1 MRANLAQV
9 GPERVRSEG
18 DFSRVALPN
27 ADADVLRD
35 LLLQEEAD
43 VVLEIGLAYGVSALA
58 IAEALI
64 SHGKRQGA
72 HLIIDAFQ
80 HHFQDAGWKAI
91 ETAGLADLCSLLR
104 ERSQLAL
111 PRLLAE
117 GLVADAAFVDGS
129 HIFHNV
135 FVDLFYL
142 REIVRPGGLVIL
154 DDCAWPSVATAV
166 RYFEVNTGWEPQPLE
181 NHDTPQRVPAPR
193 PSRRADVRKLRAVRI
208 GHREAEACYV
218 RASFSPD
225 ECSGRLTIDAEL
237 LLGGAEHQRDGWALT
252 AVRFA
257 GDLEPVSFVEGDG
270 SGVGCFK
277 IGG

>member
-1 MRANLAQV
+1 MCSAGDRDTGEVESRELLGSVRRVRANLTQV
-9 GPERVRSEG
+9 GPEWARSEG

-43 VVLEIGLAYGVSALA
+43 VVVEIGLAYGISALA

-64 SHGKRQGA
+64 SRGGRRRA

-80 HHFQDAGWKAI
+80 DHFHDAGWKAI
-91 ETAGLADLCSLLR
+91 ETAGLADVCSLLR

-135 FVDLFYL
+135 FVDLYYL

-154 DDCAWPSVATAV
+154 DDCEWPSVATGV
-166 RYFEVNTGWEPQPLE
+166 RYFELNTGWEPQPLE
-181 NHDTPQRVPAPR
+181 TTTRLRAYRLPDPRVEPTFENFAPFG
-193 PSRRADVRKLRAVRI
+193 ADV
-208 GHREAEACYV
+208 
-218 RASFSPD
+218 
-225 ECSGRLTIDAEL
+225 
-237 LLGGAEHQRDGWALT
+237 
-252 AVRFA
+252 
-257 GDLEPVSFVEGDG
+257 G
-270 SGVGCFK
+270 S
-277 IGG
+277 